1 MVDVTVATS
10 YIHMLLIIY
19 TAYDQQHKK
28 HLISDKITV
37 IPQGTHTG
45 PSGFVL
51 FGMWPGATAVFCC
64 SGLCGSAVFLD

>member
-37 IPQGTHTG
+37 IPRILD
-45 PSGFVL
+45 PLDLSSS
-51 FGMWPGATAVFCC
+51 A
-64 SGLCGSAVFLD
+64 CGQEQPLSSAVAASVDQPFFWIEI

>member
-28 HLISDKITV
+28 HLISDKITN
-37 IPQGTHTG
+37 
-45 PSGFVL
+45 PSGHAYWTLWICPLRHV
-51 FGMWPGATAVFCC
+51 ARSNCC
-64 SGLCGSAVFLD
+64 LLL